1 MFKSLKV
8 SFLVVS
14 LALIG
19 LAALPAYP
27 NTETASLALRPTEVE
42 NARTLLGESPEGEK
56 ADPADRASVNEGAGS
71 GGAMTLSVPKLGLK
85 DVALPT
91 ADSQVELDREGV
103 IHLDGSGKPWQAGSN
118 TVVVGHA
125 LGYTRTKVPY
135 VFYELDKLER
145 GDEILVKDLEGEE
158 YAFEVYDTLTV
169 RPDDFWVTFPVE
181 GKTVVSLQTC
191 TPIPS
196 FEKRL
201 IVRGELV
208 S

>member
-8 SFLVVS
+8 SVLVVS
-14 LALIG
+14 LALLG

-27 NTETASLALRPTEVE
+27 KTETASLALRPTQVE
-42 NARTLLGESPEGEK
+42 NARQLLGENPGGEK
-56 ADPADRASVNEGAGS
+56 ADLANRASANDGAGS
-71 GGAMTLSVPKLGLK
+71 GGSMTLSVPKLGLK
-85 DVALPT
+85 DVAVPT

-103 IHLDGSGKPWQAGSN
+103 IHLEGSGKPWQEGSN

-125 LGYTRTKVPY
+125 LGFMRTKVPY

-145 GDEILVKDLEGEE
+145 GDEILVKNRAGEQ
-158 YAFEVYDTLTV
+158 YTFEVYDTLTV

-181 GKTVVSLQTC
+181 GRTVISLQTC

-208 S
+208 T